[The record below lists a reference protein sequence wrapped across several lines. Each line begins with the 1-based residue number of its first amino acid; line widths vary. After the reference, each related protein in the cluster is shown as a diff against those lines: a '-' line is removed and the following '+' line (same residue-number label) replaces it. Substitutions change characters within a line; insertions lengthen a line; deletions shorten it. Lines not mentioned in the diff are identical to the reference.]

1 MKALKS
7 NSVQILLIGSV
18 VCMVMGGVF
27 MLLQAYTDVE
37 APMTAVSLIGGGF
50 LTLIGGNKLR
60 ESVQSNKGQYYD
72 EQENRIK
79 KVE

>member
-7 NSVQILLIGSV
+7 NSVQILLIGAITV
-18 VCMVMGGVF
+18 MIMGGVF
-27 MLLQAYTDVE
+27 MWLQHKFEVD

-60 ESVQSNKGQYYD
+60 ESVQSNKGQYFD
-72 EQENRIK
+72 EEENRLK
-79 KVE
+79 KI